1 MSAFRNIVADAAAK
15 PRTFGL
21 FIDGEFKPVEN
32 RKLMPV
38 IAPATGDTIAH
49 VVEAGVDD
57 VDLAIRAARRAFE
70 SDEWGGMALRTRV
83 RLVNRLADVMEAHL
97 EELFGLETLNN
108 GRPIRETRAQIARVP
123 DLFRYNA
130 SLAMARRDSVIP
142 VEGDY
147 HAFTNRL
154 PVGVVANVTPFN
166 HPLLIACRNIA
177 PTLASGCTTV
187 VKPSELTPLTTLR
200 LAELFAEAG
209 LPAGVLNVVTGYGAV
224 AGKALSE
231 HPGINKLVLTGGTES
246 GRAAGSAAARNFATQ
261 TLELGGKT
269 PVAVFADC
277 DVDRAVSY
285 AAFGTFVG
293 AGQTCVCAARHL
305 VQRPIYDEFV
315 AKLAARADAIRMGDP
330 FDTATQMGPV
340 ISARQ
345 RDRVLAFVDTGLAEG
360 ARLAAGGC
368 VPKEL
373 GNSGGFFV
381 RPTVFADVTSQMTIA
396 QEEVF
401 GPFTVVI
408 PFDTEDEALAIANDT
423 PYGLAAAVHTG
434 DVGRAHRFARNVQ
447 AGIVWINDHH
457 RVDAASP
464 WGGVKLSGIGR
475 EFGEEAFNAYFATKA
490 VMVNTGSAAFDW
502 YDPAAL
508 DARLN

>member
-1 MSAFRNIVADAAAK
+1 MSKHQAFYPASFSEPK
-15 PRTFGL
+15 TFGL
-21 FIDGEFKPVEN
+21 FIDGRFQPHEG
-32 RKLMPV
+32 RRLMPV
-38 IAPATGDTIAH
+38 IAPATGTTIAY
-49 VVEAGVDD
+49 VVEAGAED
-57 VDLAIRAARRAFE
+57 VHLGVASARAAFE
-70 SDEWGGMALRTRV
+70 GSDWARMPLRTRV
-83 RLVNRLADVMEAHL
+83 RLVNKLADVMEANL
-97 EELFGLETLNN
+97 DELFELETLNN

-130 SLAMARRDSVIP
+130 ALAMARRDAVLP
-142 VEGDY
+142 VEGEY

-166 HPLLIACRNIA
+166 HPLLIASRNIA

-200 LAELFAEAG
+200 LAELFSEAG
-209 LPAGVLNVVTGYGAV
+209 LPPGVLNVVTGYGAV

-285 AAFGTFVG
+285 AAFGAFIG

-315 AKLAARADAIRMGDP
+315 EKLAARAERIKVGDP
-330 FDTATQMGPV
+330 FDPSTQMGPV

-345 RDRVLAFVDTGLAEG
+345 RERVMGFVKTGLAEG
-360 ARLAAGGC
+360 ARLVAGGRI
-368 VPKEL
+368 PEEL
-373 GNSGGFFV
+373 AGTGGFFM
-381 RPTVFADVTSQMTIA
+381 RPTVFADVTPDMSIA
-396 QEEVF
+396 RDEVF

-408 PFDTEDEALAIANDT
+408 PFDTEEDALRMANDS
-423 PYGLAAAVHTG
+423 PYGLAAAVHTK
-434 DVGRAHRFARNVQ
+434 DVARAHRFARQVQ
-447 AGIVWINDHH
+447 AGIVWVNDHH

-475 EFGEEAFNAYFATKA
+475 EFGEEAFNAYFTTKA
-490 VMVNTGSAAFDW
+490 VMVNTSDTEFDW
-502 YDPAAL
+502 FDASRTE
-508 DARLN
+508 ARLN